1 MTASDDNEGEAFVKK
16 IHTRP
21 LALHVRAALIAGA
34 ATLMTSGM
42 AFATAAED
50 ADKSE
55 AQEQTAPAEQDPAP
69 APAAADAAQQLGN
82 ITVTAQSRTQ
92 QVQEVPIAMQVVT
105 AAQIDKL
112 AATDLSKM
120 DMYIPGLSVDGN
132 QATQPFFGLRGISQS
147 DFGIGT
153 DSPVGVYANGV
164 YLGKTGG
171 ALMMFN
177 DIERVEVLKGPQGTL
192 FGRNS
197 AAGAISVAT
206 VAPGSEFE
214 VQGRTRIGN
223 HGQRYLDGV
232 LNLPLG
238 QDFAARFS
246 FVDNQSDGWLRD
258 AANGDRYKKD
268 DDWGLRS
275 QLQWNVPTGTTV
287 NLSWEHERLKQPSR
301 PAIGVTRLPDWPA
314 LPPTDPDVSTYLDPR
329 KAPVLNDTIDN
340 RESRTYDSFVLRVE
354 HPFAFGD
361 FTSLTSFQRYHTFNR
376 ADQDGTNRLYL
387 YLDDVNIERHK
398 TWSQEFKLAGKTDL
412 ADWVGGVSWYKDD
425 GRQTSQINLFTNSID
440 TLLNNLGIAPGGLYG
455 PLTQGIQAA
464 GFQYSLLGDPWQ
476 ENMNNR
482 GVSKAAAIYGDVI
495 WHLTD
500 RLNLTTGARFTRDQ
514 RDFSWSTPPR
524 VADELDR
531 TLLSLQSLGL
541 LDALGIPIETF
552 QQNIYFVTPSTLH
565 HPVALK
571 RSWNDTSPRVVL
583 DYKLTPDVMLYASAT
598 KGYQAGG
605 FNALEVASVY
615 RPQTVR
621 NYEAGIK
628 SWFPDYK
635 LLLNASVYYYKY
647 SNLPNLTLVSNGGGS
662 GEDLPQYQIIPSDQE
677 AKGLEFEA
685 RWQATDSLRVTA
697 AAAYIDQ
704 TYKKYTTSDGRDL
717 SGQATGL
724 PLWSGTLGLDY
735 VLHDVFH
742 GDLDFTLQGAFTGKT
757 RCNADSALQGTCI
770 SALPFKVGERHT
782 RADFRVGWSSPDMP
796 WSFAVFVNNV
806 FDKRYVTGINNI
818 STSVLGTTSAGI
830 TAPRLWGVEAA
841 VKF

>member
-1 MTASDDNEGEAFVKK
+1 VKR
-16 IHTRP
+16 IQTRP
-21 LALHVRAALIAGA
+21 LAMHMRAALIAGA
-34 ATLMTSGM
+34 ATLMTGGM
-42 AFATAAED
+42 GYASEAED
-50 ADKSE
+50 AGKSD
-55 AQEQTAPAEQDPAP
+55 AQEQTAPAAP
-69 APAAADAAQQLGN
+69 DQTTAPAADSAAQQLGN

-105 AAQIDKL
+105 ATQIDKL

-153 DSPVGVYANGV
+153 DSPVGVYENGV
-164 YLGKTGG
+164 YMGKTGG
-171 ALMMFN
+171 ALLMFN

-197 AAGAISVAT
+197 AAGAISVTT
-206 VAPGSEFE
+206 VTPGSEFE
-214 VQGRTRIGN
+214 AQGRTRLGN
-223 HGQRYLDGV
+223 HGQRYFDGV
-232 LNLPLG
+232 LNLPVT
-238 QDFAARFS
+238 QDVALRIS

-258 AANGDRYKKD
+258 AASGQRYKKD
-268 DDWGLRS
+268 DDWGMRS
-275 QLQWNVPTGTTV
+275 QLQWNAPGDTVV
-287 NLSWEHERLKQPSR
+287 NLAWEHERLDQPSR

-314 LPPTDPDVSTYLDPR
+314 LPPTTPDVSTYLDPR

-340 RESRTYDSFVLRVE
+340 RESRTYDAFTLRVE
-354 HPFAFGD
+354 HPFSFGD

-376 ADQDGTNRLYL
+376 ADQDGTNRIYL

-440 TLLNNLGIAPGGLYG
+440 TLLNNIGAAPGGLYG
-455 PLTQGIQAA
+455 PVTQALQSF

-482 GVSKAAAIYGDVI
+482 GIAKAAAVYGDVI

-500 RLNLTTGARFTRDQ
+500 KLNLTTGVRFTRDE
-514 RDFSWSTPPR
+514 RDFSWYTPPR
-524 VADELDR
+524 IADELDR
-531 TLLSLQSLGL
+531 TLASLEAIGL
-541 LDALGIPIETF
+541 LDMLAAQGIPVEVF
-552 QQNIYFVTPSTLH
+552 RQNIYFTTPSTLN
-565 HPVALK
+565 HPVAID
-571 RSWNDTSPRVVL
+571 RSWTDTSPRVVL
-583 DYKLTPDVMLYASAT
+583 DYKLTPDMMLYASAT

-635 LLLNASVYYYKY
+635 LLFNASVYYYKY

-685 RWQATDSLRVTA
+685 RWQATENLRLTA

-724 PLWSGTLGLDY
+724 PLWSGMLGLDY
-735 VLHDVFH
+735 VLHDVAH
-742 GDLDFTLQGAFTGKT
+742 GDLDFTLQGAFTGDT

-770 SALPFKVGERHT
+770 AALPFKVGGRQT
-782 RADFRVGWSSPDMP
+782 RADFRVGWSSPNVP
-796 WSFAVFVNNV
+796 WTFAVFVNNV
-806 FDKRYVTGINNI
+806 FDKRYVTGLNNI

-830 TAPRLWGVEAA
+830 TAPRLWGVEAT
-841 VKF
+841 VRF

>member
-1 MTASDDNEGEAFVKK
+1 MKK
-16 IHTRP
+16 IQTRP
-21 LALHVRAALIAGA
+21 LALHVRAALIAS
-34 ATLMTSGM
+34 ATALMTGGI
-42 AFATAAED
+42 AFAAD
-50 ADKSE
+50 AQDAKSD
-55 AQEQTAPAEQDPAP
+55 AQEQPAPAQDPA
-69 APAAADAAQQLGN
+69 AAQSAADDAAMQQLGN

-153 DSPVGVYANGV
+153 DSPVGVYENGV
-164 YLGKTGG
+164 YMGKTGG
-171 ALMMFN
+171 ALLMFN

-206 VAPGSEFE
+206 IAPGSEFE
-214 VQGRTRIGN
+214 AQARTRLGN

-232 LNLPLG
+232 LNLPVT
-238 QDFAARFS
+238 QDVAARFS
-246 FVDNQSDGWLRD
+246 FVDIQSDGWLRD
-258 AANGDRYKKD
+258 AASRERYKKEN
-268 DDWGLRS
+268 DWGLRA
-275 QLQWNVPTGTTV
+275 QLQWNAPGDTV
-287 NLSWEHERLKQPSR
+287 VNFAWEHERLKQPSR
-301 PAIGVTRLPDWPA
+301 PAIGVTRLPDWPE
-314 LPPTDPDVSTYLDPR
+314 LPPTTPDVTTYLDPR
-329 KAPVLNDTIDN
+329 DAPVFNDTIDN
-340 RESRTYDSFVLRVE
+340 RESRTYDSFTLRVE
-354 HPFAFGD
+354 HPLPFGD
-361 FTSLTSFQRYHTFNR
+361 LTSLTSFQRYHTFNR

-412 ADWVGGVSWYKDD
+412 ADWVGGISWYKDD
-425 GRQTSQINLFTNSID
+425 GRQTSQINLFTDSID
-440 TLLNNLGIAPGGLYG
+440 TLLGNLGIAPGGLYG
-455 PLTQGIQAA
+455 PLTQGLQAA

-482 GVSKAAAIYGDVI
+482 GVAKAAAIYGDVI

-500 RLNLTTGARFTRDQ
+500 RLNLTTGVRFTRDE
-514 RDFSWSTPPR
+514 RDFSWYTPPR
-524 VADELDR
+524 IADQLDL

-541 LDALGIPIETF
+541 LDALGVPIETF

-565 HPVALK
+565 HPVSLN
-571 RSWNDTSPRVVL
+571 RSWTDTSPRVVL

-635 LLLNASVYYYKY
+635 LLFNASVYYYKY

-685 RWQATDSLRVTA
+685 RWQATESLRLTA
-697 AAAYIDQ
+697 AAAYINQ

-724 PLWSGTLGLDY
+724 PLWSGMLGIDY
-735 VLHDVFH
+735 VLHDVVH
-742 GDLDFTLQGAFTGKT
+742 GDLAFTLQGAFTGKA
-757 RCNADSALQGTCI
+757 RCNDDSALQGSCI
-770 SALPFKVGERHT
+770 RGLPFKTGDRQT
-782 RADFRVGWSSPDMP
+782 RADFRVGWSSPNVP

-806 FDKRYVTGINNI
+806 FDKRYVTGLNNI

-830 TAPRLWGVEAA
+830 TPPRLWGVEAA

>member
-1 MTASDDNEGEAFVKK
+1 VKT
-16 IHTRP
+16 IHINR
-21 LALHVRAALIAGA
+21 LAWHVRAALVAGA
-34 ATLMTSGM
+34 ATLIASG
-42 AFATAAED
+42 AALAEAPAGAED
-50 ADKSE
+50 G
-55 AQEQTAPAEQDPAP
+55 AQEQAAPARDDT
-69 APAAADAAQQLGN
+69 ADKQADAAAQQLGN

-105 AAQIDKL
+105 AKQIDTL

-120 DMYIPGLSVDGN
+120 DMYIPGLSVNGD
-132 QATQPFFGLRGISQS
+132 QATQPNFGLRGIGTS

-153 DSPVGVYANGV
+153 DSPVGVYENGV
-164 YLGKTGG
+164 YMGKTGG

-197 AAGAISVAT
+197 AAGAISVTT
-206 VAPGSEFE
+206 VAPGSELE
-214 VQGRTRIGN
+214 AQARTRIGN

-232 LNLPLG
+232 LNLPLS
-238 QDFAARFS
+238 QDLALRMS

-258 AANGDRYKKD
+258 AANGQPYYKA
-268 DDWGLRS
+268 DDWGLRT
-275 QLQWNVPTGTTV
+275 QVQWNAPADTLV

-301 PAIGVTRLPDWPA
+301 PAIGITRLPDWPA
-314 LPPTDPDVSTYLDPR
+314 LPPSEPDVSTYLDPR

-340 RESRTYDSFVLRVE
+340 RESRTYDAFVLRVE

-361 FTSLTSFQRYHTFNR
+361 FSSLTSFQRFHTFNR
-376 ADQDGTNRLYL
+376 ADQDGTNRRYL

-398 TWSQEFKLAGKTDL
+398 SWSQEFKLSGKTDL

-425 GRQTSQINLFTNSID
+425 GRQTSQINLFTDSID
-440 TLLNNLGIAPGGLYG
+440 TLLTNLGVAPGGLYG
-455 PLTQGIQAA
+455 PLTQGLAAA

-476 ENMNNR
+476 ENMHNR
-482 GVSKAAAIYGDVI
+482 GIAKATAIYGDVI
-495 WHLTD
+495 WHLSD
-500 RLNLTTGARFTRDQ
+500 RLNLTTGVRFTRDQ
-514 RDFSWSTPPR
+514 RDFSWYTPGRIAP
-524 VADELDR
+524 ELDR
-531 TLLSLQSLGL
+531 TLAAINALGL
-541 LDALGIPIETF
+541 LDALGIPLETF
-552 QQNIYFVTPSTLH
+552 QQNIYFVTPATQA
-565 HPVALK
+565 HPVDLR

-583 DYKLTPDVMLYASAT
+583 DYKLAENVMLYGSAT

-605 FNALEVASVY
+605 FNALEVGSVY

-628 SWFPDYK
+628 SWFPDQR

-677 AKGLEFEA
+677 AKGVEFEA
-685 RWQATDSLRVTA
+685 RWQATDALRVTA
-697 AAAYIDQ
+697 AAAWIDQ
-704 TYKKYTTSDGRDL
+704 SYAKYVTSEGRDL

-724 PLWSGTLGLDY
+724 PQWSGMVGLDY
-735 VLHDVFH
+735 VVHDVFH
-742 GDLDFTLQGAFTGKT
+742 GDLDFALQGAFTGKT
-757 RCNADSALQGTCI
+757 RCNADSALQGSCI
-770 SALPFKVGERHT
+770 NRLPFKVGQAQT
-782 RADFRVGWSSPDMP
+782 RADFRVGWSAADVP

-830 TAPRLWGVEAA
+830 TPPRMWGVEAS
-841 VKF
+841 VRF